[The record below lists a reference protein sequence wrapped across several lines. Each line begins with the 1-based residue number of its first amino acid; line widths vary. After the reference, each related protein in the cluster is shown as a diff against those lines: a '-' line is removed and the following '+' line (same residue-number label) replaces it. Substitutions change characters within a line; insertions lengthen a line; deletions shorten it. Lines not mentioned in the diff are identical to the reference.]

1 MKARRTKVSRDRGAM
16 RGRGTKAGGQARR
29 VAERR
34 GKTAERLCL
43 WHLRLKGYRI
53 LAQRYK
59 TPMGEVDLIARRG
72 SVLAA
77 IEVKARPD
85 FDRANEAITPRQ
97 RRRIARALAHFLGGR
112 SDLASLTARF
122 DVMLVVPRRWPRHVV
137 DAWQEE

>member
-1 MKARRTKVSRDRGAM
+1 MKARGA
-16 RGRGTKAGGQARR
+16 KAVDQARR

-53 LAQRYK
+53 LARRYK
-59 TPMGEVDLIARRG
+59 TPVGEVDLIARRG
-72 SVLAA
+72 RVLAA

-85 FDRANEAITPRQ
+85 FDRANEAVTPRQ
-97 RRRIARALAHFLGGR
+97 RRRIARALAYFLGGR
-112 SDLASLTARF
+112 PDLASLAARF
-122 DVMLVVPRRWPRHVV
+122 DVMLVAPRRWPRHVV